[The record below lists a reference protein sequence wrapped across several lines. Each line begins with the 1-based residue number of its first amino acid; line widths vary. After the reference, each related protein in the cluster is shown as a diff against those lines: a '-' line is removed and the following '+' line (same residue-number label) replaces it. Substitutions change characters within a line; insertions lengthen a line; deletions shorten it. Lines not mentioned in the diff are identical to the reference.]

1 MKLKGDKM
9 TSSNK
14 ITIRDFQAMK
24 EEGEKITM
32 ISAYTYPIAKIIDEM
47 GIDSILVGDS
57 LGMTVLGYENTLEV
71 TIEDVIRH
79 CQAVS
84 RGAKRALVIGDMP
97 FLSYGVKDKETVRNA
112 GRLVKEGK
120 CQAVKLEGGRERID
134 EIKEINAIGIPVLGH
149 IGLTPTYVNEF
160 GGFKVQGKGLEA
172 EKRLI
177 EDAKLLEEAG
187 AFSIVIESIPWKL
200 GKLISESISIPTI
213 GIGAGQFC
221 DGQVLVIDDI
231 IGLTTTRK
239 PKFVKQY
246 ANITEIIK
254 QAVNEYKQ
262 EVKELR
268 YPSDEF
274 RYDD

>member
-1 MKLKGDKM
+1 MEK
-9 TSSNK
+9 SRK
-14 ITIRDFQAMK
+14 ITVRDFQTMK
-24 EEGEKITM
+24 DDGEKITM

-57 LGMTVLGYENTLEV
+57 LGMTILGHENTLDV
-71 TIEDVIRH
+71 TVEDSIRH
-79 CQAVS
+79 SQAVS
-84 RGAKRALVIGDMP
+84 RGAKRSLVIGDMP
-97 FLSYGVKDKETVRNA
+97 FLSYGITDKETVRNA

-120 CQAVKLEGGRERID
+120 CEAVKLEGGRERVE
-134 EIKEINAIGIPVLGH
+134 EIRDIKGIGIPVLGH
-149 IGLTPTYVNEF
+149 LGLTPTYVNAF
-160 GGFKVQGKGLEA
+160 GGFKVQGRSVEA
-172 EKRLI
+172 EEQLI
-177 EDAKLLEEAG
+177 KDAKLLEETGVFA
-187 AFSIVIESIPWKL
+187 IVLESIPWKL
-200 GKLISESISIPTI
+200 GKVISQTLSIPTI

-231 IGLTTTRK
+231 IGLTTNIK

-246 ANITEIIK
+246 VNVREIISK
-254 QAVNEYKQ
+254 AVKEYKR